1 MQKFLPPG
9 RSTSAIRQSPLQ
21 KTQSGDVRDGLPVRP
36 TMIRLQFAHG
46 RADGPAAG
54 NVGHDLLDHSRI
66 GVSQRTVCRLL
77 DINEGRSAL
86 KSRLRF
92 LQAANTYEQA
102 RHNTCFRQG
111 LWSPGAP
118 GQI

>member
-1 MQKFLPPG
+1 
-9 RSTSAIRQSPLQ
+9 
-21 KTQSGDVRDGLPVRP
+21 
-36 TMIRLQFAHG
+36 MIRLQFAHG

-54 NVGHDLLDHSRI
+54 KVGHDLLDHSRI

-102 RHNTCFRQG
+102 RHNTRFRQW
-111 LWSPGAP
+111 LWRISDLRLEYSDPVEPGTACKSAIYNLQSAIQ
-118 GQI
+118 GF